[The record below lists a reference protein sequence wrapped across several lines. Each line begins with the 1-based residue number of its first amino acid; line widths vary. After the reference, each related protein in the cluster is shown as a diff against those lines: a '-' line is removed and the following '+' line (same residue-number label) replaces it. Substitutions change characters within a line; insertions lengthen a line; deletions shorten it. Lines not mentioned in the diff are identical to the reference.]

1 MDMGK
6 PPAWFHWSLLMV
18 NLAALFGYHI
28 RIHPCQCLFFL
39 DNICA
44 PPFRTGCKH
53 LGRGSNKSVRGQMKG
68 AGCGKLCSRLQTL
81 RSFKWWVHIKRCL
94 RKWCSSWKKVGT
106 FLAVTPSC
114 YLAARIAQSW
124 VSCFLFKRYLPSG
137 GHFLFFGT
145 SGCWRWGGASFC
157 LCQDFATRHFKC
169 LHLYRYTRQTR
180 HASDPPHDNKRADR
194 PGRGWNL
201 NLKLE
206 CS

>member
-1 MDMGK
+1 MQ
-6 PPAWFHWSLLMV
+6 PPAFGGFGTHAAGTTIQSVVSGFHLQIETCTNGHGKTTSMIPLIFVDGEFSSPTWLSHQNPPMPMP
-18 NLAALFGYHI
+18 I
-28 RIHPCQCLFFL
+28 FL

-124 VSCFLFKRYLPSG
+124 VSCFLFQEVPTKWWTLSFLWHIRVLAVRRSLILSLPG
-137 GHFLFFGT
+137 
-145 SGCWRWGGASFC
+145 
-157 LCQDFATRHFKC
+157 LC
-169 LHLYRYTRQTR
+169 Y
-180 HASDPPHDNKRADR
+180 PP
-194 PGRGWNL
+194 W
-201 NLKLE
+201 
-206 CS
+206 